1 MAENNQNKNVQTSG
15 PKLNDQMIVRREKLD
30 KIRALG
36 VEPYGEKFEWDHMQ
50 LVSVQTQKN
59 LKRMKPRSASP
70 AAS

>member
-1 MAENNQNKNVQTSG
+1 MAENNQNKNVQTGG

-30 KIRALG
+30 KIVLLALNHTVKSLNG
-36 VEPYGEKFEWDHMQ
+36 TTMQ
-50 LVSVQTQKN
+50 LISVQTQKN

>member
-15 PKLNDQMIVRREKLD
+15 PKLNDQMIVRSWTRFVLL
-30 KIRALG
+30 ALNHTVKSLNG
-36 VEPYGEKFEWDHMQ
+36 TTMQ
-50 LVSVQTQKN
+50 LISVQTQKN